1 MLAALIGSG
10 AFCVIAYLCFGQML
24 DLYITNLG
32 KFTYKRQKRLNL
44 AVQFLFFLSV
54 VACCLAD
61 SATAA
66 ASLFC
71 CQAVTWVAYC
81 LILRYFCKRR
91 CYKDI
96 SRYLIELNVFSLIA
110 YADDVNA
117 KFFDIQ
123 ELIKN
128 SFNMYYHIDVIK
140 EVAVT
145 LRPKEQA

>member
-1 MLAALIGSG
+1 MIAALIGSG

-24 DLYITNLG
+24 DLYITNIG

-54 VACCLAD
+54 AACVLAD

-66 ASLFC
+66 AALFG
-71 CQAVTWVAYC
+71 CQTVAWIVYCVT
-81 LILRYFCKRR
+81 LRYFCKRR

-96 SRYLIELNVFSLIA
+96 SRYLAEIDVFSLIA
-110 YADDVNA
+110 YADDVNE
-117 KFFDIQ
+117 KFNAVQ
-123 ELIKN
+123 ELIK
-128 SFNMYYHIDVIK
+128 SRFGMYYHIDVIK

-145 LRPKEQA
+145 LQPNKSA